1 LQHEK
6 YTVKKRNILLK
17 LRFRYDLLPHINS
30 LGNRNVGALAFNLER
45 RYELSRP
52 PHHSV
57 TLALENQPL
66 NLAVIDE
73 TFRHFVL

>member
-6 YTVKKRNILLK
+6 YAVKKRNILLK
-17 LRFRYDLLPHINS
+17 LRFRYDLLPQINS
-30 LGNRNVGALAFNLER
+30 LGNRYVGALAINLER

-57 TLALENQPL
+57 T
-66 NLAVIDE
+66 
-73 TFRHFVL
+73 